1 MKDRRNTRRPC
12 LLYLKGAL
20 NAEYVAA
27 PLCMTTLREGFIG
40 ETRVLLQRLHGMG
53 HKPVHGTGAGVRFTA
68 RGRMSGKIFLPDQ
81 FEKAHV
87 ARHV

>member
-1 MKDRRNTRRPC
+1 M
-12 LLYLKGAL
+12 GAL

-27 PLCMTTLREGFIG
+27 PLCMTMLRNRSIG
-40 ETRVLLQRLHGMG
+40 VTHVMLQRLHGMG
-53 HKPVHGTGAGVRFTA
+53 HKPVHATGAGVRCTA
-68 RGRMSGKIFLPDQ
+68 RGRMSGKILLPDQ